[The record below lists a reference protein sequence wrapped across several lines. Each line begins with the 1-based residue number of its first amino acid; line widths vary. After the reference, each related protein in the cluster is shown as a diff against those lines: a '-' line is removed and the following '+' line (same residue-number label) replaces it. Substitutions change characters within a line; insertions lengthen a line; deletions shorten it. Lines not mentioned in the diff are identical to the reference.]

1 MRADDAPAAAVA
13 PAAAA
18 APATAAAA
26 YVIVY
31 QIGARER
38 GGGES
43 TAARRAFELGSVCED
58 LGVAP
63 LAPPPPALWSVLA
76 AQTATGGDEAVAA
89 LLRKHVRAC
98 NDKLLELLDV
108 VLVHEGACPELDR
121 LLCFL
126 QHQDETGACPANA
139 AAHSSRVLQ
148 SVFDHC

>member
-1 MRADDAPAAAVA
+1 M
-13 PAAAA
+13 
-18 APATAAAA
+18 
-26 YVIVY
+26 
-31 QIGARER
+31 
-38 GGGES
+38 
-43 TAARRAFELGSVCED
+43 CED
-58 LGVAP
+58 HHGRCTVGSAISAKGRSGATSSKP
-63 LAPPPPALWSVLA
+63 PRAAPPPKLKPVV
-76 AQTATGGDEAVAA
+76 TMPVEAVAA